1 MTVATDLEPMMGAR
15 TPMRRGTAPTLVP
28 DPDATDADTAI
39 PTVGL
44 CVVSHSP
51 LVAEGVAAMARQ
63 MVGSQVRIEAAGG
76 NPDGGLG
83 TDVGR
88 IQAAVRSL
96 MGPAGVAIL
105 FDLGGAETNAEMA
118 VELLGE
124 LTGPVRICHGPLV
137 EGAVLAAVEASG
149 GADLDAVVA
158 AVQAQ
163 AAAAQGGTA
172 KAEPVDDAV
181 PGIPSVEKATRLTH
195 PGGLHARPCVR
206 LVQLAKRHAAADLR
220 VGTGTHFVSA
230 VSLSE
235 VLSLRMP
242 EGSDIVFRASGL
254 GARAAVD
261 AAIALIEGL
270 ERVPTASGLS
280 VGGRAEDAAG
290 PAAARVAAP
299 GLAVGPVWL
308 DTTVPVEPEP
318 LGDVWAEADRLDTA
332 ILQARR
338 ELMALSRAVHDDA
351 AAILAVQI
359 ELLNDPAL
367 VEPVRRRIIAGDPA
381 AVAWRLAC
389 AELVSR
395 QKAATDPYLQ
405 ARAADLEDV
414 GVRVLRAMAG
424 HGSGVTPPYPPDN
437 AIVLTDV
444 MTPSRFLSLDW
455 RRLGGVAQRGGSAT
469 CHVAVLARARRV
481 PMLVRLG
488 TQVGNPVAGTPAIL
502 DAEGREGGTPAL
514 VLNPSDEQIAD
525 AKRRQTALATR
536 RESEAAWLTQPAVG
550 RNGQKITVMVTIDT
564 PAAIDTVAPEHCDGI
579 GLARTEFLW
588 DGNALPGE
596 EAQFD
601 AYYRLLRW
609 AGGRPVI
616 VRTMDLGGDKPM
628 AGLSVEEEA
637 NPFLG
642 VRGIR
647 LSLANPGIFRVQL
660 RALARAAAAAPGL
673 KVMLPMV
680 TRPEEVEDT
689 RALFHQVVA
698 ELRSEG
704 TRAEVPPLGIT
715 VEVPA
720 AALTIERFD
729 VTFVSIGTND
739 LIQYVTAA
747 ARDSAALRD
756 VYDPLDPGVRRLIR
770 ELAEHG
776 KRTGLPVAVCGDMT
790 AHSDQLR
797 SLLEDGITEVSVPP
811 ALLARAKR
819 TIAEWP

>member
-1 MTVATDLEPMMGAR
+1 MTVATDLETLLGAPA
-15 TPMRRGTAPTLVP
+15 PMRRGSPPTLVP
-28 DPDATDADTAI
+28 EPDATDPDTAS

-76 NPDGGLG
+76 NPDGELG

-88 IQAAVRSL
+88 IQEAVRSL

-118 VELLGE
+118 VELLGD
-124 LTGPVRICHGPLV
+124 LPGPVRLCHGPLV
-137 EGAVLAAVEASG
+137 EGAVVAAVEASG

-163 AAAAQGGTA
+163 AAAVDGEPVEDAP
-172 KAEPVDDAV
+172 AEPAA
-181 PGIPSVEKATRLTH
+181 PGIPSVEKATVLTH

-206 LVQLAKRHAAADLR
+206 LVQLAKRHAAAELK
-220 VGTGTHFVSA
+220 VGDGRHFVTA
-230 VSLSE
+230 LSLSE
-235 VLSLRMP
+235 VLSLRLP
-242 EGSDIVFRASGL
+242 AGANIVFRASGL

-270 ERVPTASGLS
+270 EQVPTSSGLTG
-280 VGGRAEDAAG
+280 GGRADDVAG
-290 PAAARVAAP
+290 AAAARVAAP
-299 GLAVGPVWL
+299 GLAIGPVWV

-318 LGDVWAEADRLDTA
+318 LGDVWAEAERLDTA

-338 ELMALSRAVHDDA
+338 ELTALSRAVHDDA

-389 AELVSR
+389 GELVAR

-414 GVRVLRAMAG
+414 SVRVLRAMAG
-424 HGSGVTPPYPPDN
+424 HGSAVTPPYPPDN

-488 TQVGNPVAGTPAIL
+488 TQVGSPSTGTLAIL
-502 DAEGREGGTPAL
+502 DAERAEGGTPAL
-514 VLNPSDEQIAD
+514 ILNPTEAQIAD
-525 AKRRQTALATR
+525 AERRQTALATR
-536 RESEAAWLTQPAVG
+536 RESEAAWLTQPAVC

-564 PAAIDTVAPEHCDGI
+564 PAAIDTVSAEYCDGI

-601 AYYRLLRW
+601 AYVRLLRW

-689 RALFHQVVA
+689 RALFGHVVA
-698 ELRSEG
+698 ELKAEG
-704 TRAEVPPLGIT
+704 IPAEVPPLGIT

-729 VTFVSIGTND
+729 VAFVSIGTND
-739 LIQYVTAA
+739 L
-747 ARDSAALRD
+747 
-756 VYDPLDPGVRRLIR
+756 
-770 ELAEHG
+770 
-776 KRTGLPVAVCGDMT
+776 
-790 AHSDQLR
+790 
-797 SLLEDGITEVSVPP
+797 
-811 ALLARAKR
+811 
-819 TIAEWP
+819 